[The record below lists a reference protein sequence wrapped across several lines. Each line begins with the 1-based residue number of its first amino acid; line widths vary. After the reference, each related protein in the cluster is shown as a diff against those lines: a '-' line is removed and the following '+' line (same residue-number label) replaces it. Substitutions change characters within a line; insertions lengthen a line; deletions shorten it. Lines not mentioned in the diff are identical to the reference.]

1 MFYGL
6 NVCFQLSKYI
16 VCRLRGRIF
25 KMALYH
31 GGENDVEFVPS
42 CSTSRDPSPTR
53 EDADLEGVL
62 MGYPNI
68 SPALFTNLVAFKRI
82 CLARS
87 KRLVEGTQT
96 PQYLAFTS
104 VSLLRLNVS
113 ASLLATG
120 SARCGRRG
128 RRSKE
133 ADVSYT
139 PLSRPLEDD
148 AWPSLVIEAGVSE
161 SLAMLRT
168 DAAFWITNSDG
179 RTRIVIVLSV
189 NRRDRQILV
198 ERWEEDP
205 RIRPNRS
212 TANYSRIP
220 RLIQSLTLN
229 AGVTYVGLS
238 FEIPAQKVFDNLP
251 ENIPRGEFLF
261 TPDSLNE
268 FNTIVWARAP
278 QRQQHQQW
286 ACLYL
291 VGVHTFS
298 CTYLPTAFSVWGK
311 LLQMVYVCNIR
322 VVFAFCAADGSNSET
337 MGSQTKHTRKNF
349 YDGSLVKHFWWH
361 KNNAGTSLWF
371 QIASHYAWI
380 ISLIICQN
388 YLHIASFSHSIWFC

>member
-1 MFYGL
+1 MQMFYGL

-16 VCRLRGRIF
+16 VCRLRGSIF

-42 CSTSRDPSPTR
+42 CPTSRDPSPTR

-68 SPALFTNLVAFKRI
+68 SPAPFTNLVAFKRI
-82 CLARS
+82 CLAHS

-104 VSLLRLNVS
+104 VSQESVDEIDRVREERRGWLPRMTILYDGREEILIVKLMVGVMHELS
-113 ASLLATG
+113 ARQFARMFEAKSLLPTG
-120 SARCGRRG
+120 STRCGRRG
-128 RRSKE
+128 GRSKE

-148 AWPSLVIEAGVSE
+148 AWPSLVIEVGVPE
-161 SLAMLRT
+161 SLAMLRS

-189 NRRDRQILV
+189 NRRDRRILV

-220 RLIQSLTLN
+220 RLMQSLTLN
-229 AGVTYVGLS
+229 AGVTYVGLP
-238 FEIPAQKVFDNLP
+238 FEIPAEKVFDDLP
-251 ENIPRGEFLF
+251 ENIPGGEFLF
-261 TPDSLNE
+261 TPDYLNA
-268 FNTIVWARAP
+268 FNTSIWAGFP
-278 QRQQHQQW
+278 QRQQRQQ
-286 ACLYL
+286 
-291 VGVHTFS
+291 
-298 CTYLPTAFSVWGK
+298 
-311 LLQMVYVCNIR
+311 
-322 VVFAFCAADGSNSET
+322 
-337 MGSQTKHTRKNF
+337 
-349 YDGSLVKHFWWH
+349 
-361 KNNAGTSLWF
+361 
-371 QIASHYAWI
+371 
-380 ISLIICQN
+380 
-388 YLHIASFSHSIWFC
+388 

>member
-1 MFYGL
+1 
-6 NVCFQLSKYI
+6 
-16 VCRLRGRIF
+16 
-25 KMALYH
+25 MALYH

-148 AWPSLVIEAGVSE
+148 AWPSLVIEAGVSK

-229 AGVTYVGLS
+229 AGVTYVGLP

-278 QRQQHQQW
+278 QRQQHQQ
-286 ACLYL
+286 
-291 VGVHTFS
+291 
-298 CTYLPTAFSVWGK
+298 
-311 LLQMVYVCNIR
+311 
-322 VVFAFCAADGSNSET
+322 
-337 MGSQTKHTRKNF
+337 
-349 YDGSLVKHFWWH
+349 
-361 KNNAGTSLWF
+361 
-371 QIASHYAWI
+371 
-380 ISLIICQN
+380 
-388 YLHIASFSHSIWFC
+388 